1 MGRFPWFTTKVKQ
14 ILFLWLEGFLEAC
27 CLHRV
32 FILCRRSK
40 QLSIRTGQCFL
51 LNGFIFLGSLFL
63 LNSVVIPTLLW
74 ILPDKCSE
82 ISSGEQ
88 CSFDGILKYYSF
100 LRHGL
105 MQLVYI
111 FWFYPLYLFSFILS
125 TLWYNDIA
133 KYGFAAMGE
142 SGSNLLKPS
151 SSDEVTVSENKAPM
165 NKLPGLEGVIVGIG
179 EQVYSALLLTF
190 FFLQVSVV
198 GLMPFVGKTFSF
210 VLLSWMYAYY
220 CFEYKWNLSEVPLDR
235 RLDFFETNWAF
246 FAGFG
251 SPCVLA
257 IFFVSPLVSYG
268 VMAILYPLFVLAATS
283 SSAEQLILLE
293 RKKWKGVGLGR
304 LPIFCVADTL
314 SLRILSFLPLE
325 SRQEQANKKPN

>member
-51 LNGFIFLGSLFL
+51 LNGFIFLG
-63 LNSVVIPTLLW
+63 
-74 ILPDKCSE
+74 
-82 ISSGEQ
+82 
-88 CSFDGILKYYSF
+88 
-100 LRHGL
+100 R
-105 MQLVYI
+105 
-111 FWFYPLYLFSFILS
+111 
-125 TLWYNDIA
+125 YNDIA

-210 VLLSWMYAYY
+210 VLLSWM
-220 CFEYKWNLSEVPLDR
+220 YKWNLSEVPLDR